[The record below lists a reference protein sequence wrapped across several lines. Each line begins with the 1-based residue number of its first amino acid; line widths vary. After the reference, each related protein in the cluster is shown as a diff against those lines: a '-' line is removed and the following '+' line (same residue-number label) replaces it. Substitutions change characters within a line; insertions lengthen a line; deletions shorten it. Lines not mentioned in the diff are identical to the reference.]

1 MDTRTINGA
10 RRRGAFP
17 ETTDALRAAAPT
29 IAFGRPYTLDFVGWM
44 DDFSTTGAYDALGGF
59 SRAWI
64 NFSEILYGPGPKT
77 KQFRRCPGANE
88 MPAPDGTNVFSA
100 EEAAALDC
108 DPNLRSVGP

>member
-1 MDTRTINGA
+1 
-10 RRRGAFP
+10 
-17 ETTDALRAAAPT
+17 
-29 IAFGRPYTLDFVGWM
+29 M

-64 NFSEILYGPGPKT
+64 NFSEILHGAGPKT

-88 MPAPDGTNVFSA
+88 MPAPDGSNVFSGA
-100 EEAAALDC
+100 EAAALDC